1 MTQDFIGWRCML
13 NKSYNSIFDFIN
25 DKVKITYD
33 GKIKVVEKGS
43 DKFLNR
49 QELKSLC
56 FKLKEQ
62 IEKKQIRL
70 LVKKDG
76 LFIAVR

>member
-1 MTQDFIGWRCML
+1 MSYQSIYDFVITHTKRTPEGL
-13 NKSYNSIFDFIN
+13 I
-25 DKVKITYD
+25 KIVED
-33 GKIKVVEKGS
+33 GRER
-43 DKFLNR
+43 FLNR

-56 FKLKEQ
+56 SELKEK

>member
-1 MTQDFIGWRCML
+1 ML

-25 DKVKITYD
+25 DKVKITFD
-33 GKIKVVEKGS
+33 GKIRVVDVENNRES
-43 DKFLNR
+43 FLNR

-70 LVKKDG
+70 SVKKDG
-76 LFIAVR
+76 LFIVVR

>member
-1 MTQDFIGWRCML
+1 ML

-25 DKVKITYD
+25 DKVKITFD

-56 FKLKEQ
+56 SELKEQ
-62 IEKKQIRL
+62 IEKKQ
-70 LVKKDG
+70 VK
-76 LFIAVR
+76 LFVRRDCIIIEG

>member
-1 MTQDFIGWRCML
+1 ML
-13 NKSYNSIFDFIN
+13 NKSYSTLFDFIY
-25 DKVKITYD
+25 DKIRITFD
-33 GKIKVVEKGS
+33 GKIKVVEGGRER
-43 DKFLNR
+43 FLNR

-56 FKLKEQ
+56 SELKEQ

-70 LVKKDG
+70 SVKKDG

>member
-1 MTQDFIGWRCML
+1 MSYQSIYDFVITHTKRTPEGL
-13 NKSYNSIFDFIN
+13 I
-25 DKVKITYD
+25 KIVED
-33 GKIKVVEKGS
+33 GRER
-43 DKFLNR
+43 FLNR

-56 FKLKEQ
+56 SELKEK

-70 LVKKDG
+70 SVKKDG

>member
-1 MTQDFIGWRCML
+1 ML
-13 NKSYNSIFDFIN
+13 NKSYSTLFDFIY
-25 DKVKITYD
+25 DKIKITFD
-33 GKIKVVEKGS
+33 GKIKVVEGGRER
-43 DKFLNR
+43 FLNR

-56 FKLKEQ
+56 SELKEQ

-70 LVKKDG
+70 SVKNDG

>member
-1 MTQDFIGWRCML
+1 ML

-25 DKVKITYD
+25 AKIKITYD
-33 GKIKVVEKGS
+33 GKIRVVENNKER
-43 DKFLNR
+43 FLNR

-70 LVKKDG
+70 SVKKDG
-76 LFIAVR
+76 LFIVVR

>member
-1 MTQDFIGWRCML
+1 ML

-25 DKVKITYD
+25 DKVKITFN

-56 FKLKEQ
+56 SELKEQ
-62 IEKKQIRL
+62 IERKQ
-70 LVKKDG
+70 VK
-76 LFIAVR
+76 LFVRRDCIIIEG

>member
-1 MTQDFIGWRCML
+1 MLKDYQSIYDFVINHTERTQEGF
-13 NKSYNSIFDFIN
+13 
-25 DKVKITYD
+25 
-33 GKIKVVEKGS
+33 IKVVEDGRER
-43 DKFLNR
+43 FLNR

-56 FKLKEQ
+56 SELKEK

>member
-1 MTQDFIGWRCML
+1 MLKDYQSIYDFIIAHTKRTPEGL
-13 NKSYNSIFDFIN
+13 I
-25 DKVKITYD
+25 KIVED
-33 GKIKVVEKGS
+33 GRER
-43 DKFLNR
+43 FLNR

-56 FKLKEQ
+56 SELKEK

>member
-1 MTQDFIGWRCML
+1 ML

-25 DKVKITYD
+25 DKVKITFD

-62 IEKKQIRL
+62 IENKQ
-70 LVKKDG
+70 VK
-76 LFIAVR
+76 LFVRRDCIIIEG

>member
-1 MTQDFIGWRCML
+1 ML
-13 NKSYNSIFDFIN
+13 NKSYSTLFDFIY
-25 DKVKITYD
+25 DKIGITFD
-33 GKIKVVEKGS
+33 GKIKVVEDGRER
-43 DKFLNR
+43 FLNR

-56 FKLKEQ
+56 SELKEK

>member
-1 MTQDFIGWRCML
+1 MSYQSIYDFVIAHTERTPEGL
-13 NKSYNSIFDFIN
+13 I
-25 DKVKITYD
+25 KIVED
-33 GKIKVVEKGS
+33 GRER
-43 DKFLNR
+43 FLNR
-49 QELKSLC
+49 KELKSLC
-56 FKLKEQ
+56 SELKEK